1 MQIIE
6 IRDLIREL
14 GKDHTVILSSHVL
27 PEISATCDYVIVIAH
42 GKIVASDTM
51 ENLNRSFSET
61 EVIKLEARAPLA
73 DVKEIVSTV
82 RGIENVS
89 FTETPSSVKCDV
101 EVKSGSDIR
110 EDIFRAFS
118 SAGIPLLRLESNSLS
133 LEDIFIKLVNEE
145 HMEFSSEDAE
155 NASEGAASSADGA
168 RSEEEYS
175 PYYETAPKRSKKKNR
190 EETGEY
196 SSLFGDG
203 SGEKEDK

>member
-1 MQIIE
+1 M
-6 IRDLIREL
+6 
-14 GKDHTVILSSHVL
+14 K
-27 PEISATCDYVIVIAH
+27 
-42 GKIVASDTM
+42 
-51 ENLNRSFSET
+51 ET
-61 EVIKLEARAPLA
+61 
-73 DVKEIVSTV
+73 VSTV

-118 SAGIPLLRLESNSLS
+118 SVGIPLLRLESNSLS

-155 NASEGAASSADGA
+155 NTSEGEVPSADGA

-175 PYYETAPKRSKKKNR
+175 PYYETAPKKSKKKNR